1 MDTTVGLYFVGGG
14 LLLAVLVFIVWRRGR
29 SSPRGGSEDA
39 FSVLG
44 IDAKTALS
52 RSAPTPVGRP
62 PPVDLSKPITGEV
75 AWKAV
80 RAYAKDTAFQRATE
94 TVRLRYQL
102 VGNQM
107 LLPNSLR
114 EIMERSSVD
123 FREAMIRMAEDDGI
137 GGRR

>member
-1 MDTTVGLYFVGGG
+1 M
-14 LLLAVLVFIVWRRGR
+14 WQRGR
-29 SSPRGGSEDA
+29 RSRGDSEDA

-44 IDAKTALS
+44 IDAKTALA
-52 RSAPTPVGRP
+52 RSAPTPARHP
-62 PPVDLSKPITGEV
+62 PPVDLSKPIRGEA

-80 RAYAKDTAFQRATE
+80 RAYAKDTAYQRPAE

-107 LLPNSLR
+107 LLPNALR
-114 EIMERSSVD
+114 EIMGRSGVD

-137 GGRR
+137 GGAR